1 MIRNNENAPKG
12 TGKEPRNMNMNTEN
26 DLKTQPIL
34 VQDIFGFAV
43 WGCNN
48 PFTTDRRWTQ
58 KTLWE
63 WLHTP
68 PAAPDALRLLNDLAA
83 HDVQTYKT
91 EKQARCKGRK
101 GGLYAFQFSQNA
113 KEAAYDKAQEA
124 GARPTGVYFV
134 DVDHIPSDEMQA
146 TKAAHLAMPACFAV
160 GVSVS
165 GRGLAA
171 AIVYDTDGGEVTKE
185 YMDAVFAA
193 VCDYADAHLERA
205 VLQARADR
213 DAGNG
218 VRWRI
223 CLTDTET
230 KPPET
235 ELTPIQIKKAPSIPM
250 QAPSTQA
257 PSIPMQAPSTQA
269 PADGETVTREARAI
283 MFDLF
288 GKGIT
293 DTALIIPIVRDLYQR
308 KRPETSR
315 LNPGEIERLVN
326 DSFSYWEGNKK
337 QCKAET
343 KLTKA
348 AAAKMAAT
356 SGWKYDTFTGC
367 FIAPTGERLE
377 TDAAAARI
385 ARENGLTL
393 AAGADALAVYVR
405 NNPEN
410 VVDSLRLKADA
421 LADAYKS
428 DADAGTIQKACV
440 DWGFDPYEARRFT
453 LWMYELMAR
462 AFTPGEKCDCM
473 ILLQGEQGTRKTSL
487 IEAISKEMTGDLPA
501 QFDPNGGRDTSVRLA
516 HSCIALIDEFDRYSR
531 KADVAQIKAVLT
543 MTGARERAA
552 YARGD
557 ETYPYR
563 AVFAGTTN
571 NPQPLPA
578 GESASRRYWVIEVR
592 KPLAFTADLLRGM
605 MREAA
610 YDVREGLKARESADP
625 YSITGRVWIATDEE
639 NAETSARNAG
649 RRGEDDATLGLA
661 SLCDV
666 LQAHPETQGRVEGA
680 RFWATAAETGTITQQ
695 SGYGSP
701 IEWKPPRASA
711 AKMARLIA
719 ERCKRRKGKG
729 GRDTKRQNGYTGADI
744 LAEFGHT
751 NADGAP
757 TSEAPAL
764 RLVDSLTDWEDDSF

>member
-1 MIRNNENAPKG
+1 
-12 TGKEPRNMNMNTEN
+12 MNTGN
-26 DLKTQPIL
+26 TDNKQPIL
-34 VQDIFGFAV
+34 LKDILNKAV
-43 WGCNN
+43 WGCKN
-48 PFTTDRRWTQ
+48 PFGKPENKRWTQ
-58 KTLWE
+58 KPFLE

-68 PAAPDALRLLNDLAA
+68 PAAPEALRLLNDLAA
-83 HDVQTYKT
+83 HDVCAYKA
-91 EKQARCKGRK
+91 EKQSRGTGYK

-113 KEAAYDKAQEA
+113 KAAAYDKAQEA
-124 GARPTGVYFV
+124 GGAPTGVYFV
-134 DVDHIPSDEMQA
+134 DVDHIPGDEMQP
-146 TKAAHLAMPACFAV
+146 TKAALLAMPACFAV

-165 GRGLAA
+165 GQGLAA
-171 AIVYDTDGGEVTKE
+171 AIVYDTNGGEVSKE

-193 VCDYADAHLERA
+193 VCDYADEHLERKG
-205 VLQARADR
+205 VQARADR
-213 DAGNG
+213 AAGNG

-235 ELTPIQIKKAPSIPM
+235 ELTPIQIKKAPST
-250 QAPSTQA
+250 QAPST
-257 PSIPMQAPSTQA
+257 QAPSTQA

-288 GKGIT
+288 DKGIT

-326 DSFSYWEGNKK
+326 DSLLHWEGNKK

-348 AAAKMAAT
+348 AAAKMAST

-367 FIAPTGERLE
+367 FIAPTGESLE

-385 ARENGLTL
+385 ARGNGLTL

-428 DADAGTIQKACV
+428 DADAGTIQKACS

-592 KPLAFTADLLRGM
+592 KPLDFTADLLRGM

-625 YSITGRVWIATDEE
+625 YSITGRVWIATDAE
-639 NAETSARNAG
+639 NAETSERNAG

-666 LQAHPETQGRVEGA
+666 LQAHPETQDRVEGA
-680 RFWATAAETGTITQQ
+680 RFWATAAETGTLTQK
-695 SGYGSP
+695 SGYGNP

-729 GRDTKRQNGYTGADI
+729 GRDTQRKNGYTGADI

-751 NADGAP
+751 NADEAQ
-757 TSEAPAL
+757 TSEAPGL

>member
-1 MIRNNENAPKG
+1 MD
-12 TGKEPRNMNMNTEN
+12 MNTETA
-26 DLKTQPIL
+26 DKTQPIL
-34 VQDIFGFAV
+34 LKDILDSAV

-48 PFTTDRRWTQ
+48 PFSTERRWTQ
-58 KTLWE
+58 KPFWE

-68 PAAPDALRLLNDLAA
+68 PAAPDAMRLLNDLAA
-83 HDVQTYKT
+83 RDVQTYKT
-91 EKQARCKGRK
+91 EKQSRCKGRK

-113 KEAAYDKAQEA
+113 KAAAYDQAQEA
-124 GARPTGVYFV
+124 GGALTGVYFV
-134 DVDHIPSDEMQA
+134 DVDHIPSDEMQT
-146 TKAAHLAMPACFAV
+146 TKAALLAMPACFAV

-165 GRGLAA
+165 GQGLAA
-171 AIVYDTDGGEVTKE
+171 AIVYDANGGEVSKE
-185 YMDAVFAA
+185 YMDAVFEA
-193 VCDYADAHLERA
+193 VCGYANENLERA
-205 VLQARADR
+205 GLQARADR
-213 DAGNG
+213 AAGNG

-235 ELTPIQIKKAPSIPM
+235 ELKPIPIPM
-250 QAPSTQA
+250 QAPS
-257 PSIPMQAPSTQA
+257 IPMRAPSTLAPSAQA
-269 PADGETVTREARAI
+269 PADPDALFKEADAFCFGL
-283 MFDLF
+283 FD
-288 GKGIT
+288 KGIT
-293 DTALIIPIVRDLYQR
+293 DTDLIIPIVRALYQR
-308 KRPETSR
+308 KRPESSR
-315 LNPGEIERLVN
+315 LIPGEIERLVKGALEHWGE
-326 DSFSYWEGNKK
+326 DKK
-337 QCKAET
+337 QCKAEM
-343 KLTKA
+343 KKTKA

-356 SGWKYDTFTGC
+356 SGWQYDTFTGC
-367 FIAPTGERLE
+367 FIAPGGERLE

-428 DADAGTIQKACV
+428 EADAGAIQKACS
-440 DWGFDPYEARRFT
+440 DWGFDTYEARRFT

-592 KPLAFTADLLRGM
+592 KPLDFTADLLRGM

-625 YSITGRVWIATDEE
+625 YSITGRVWIATDAE

-649 RRGEDDATLGLA
+649 RRGDDDATLGLA

-680 RFWATAAETGTITQQ
+680 RFWATAAETGTIPPQ
-695 SGYGSP
+695 SGYGNP

-729 GRDTKRQNGYTGADI
+729 GRDTQRKNGYCAADI
-744 LAEFGHT
+744 LAEFGQT
-751 NADGAP
+751 NADEAQ
-757 TSEAPAL
+757 TSEAPDL

>member
-1 MIRNNENAPKG
+1 
-12 TGKEPRNMNMNTEN
+12 MNTGTADN
-26 DLKTQPIL
+26 KQPIL
-34 VQDIFGFAV
+34 LKDILNKAV
-43 WGCNN
+43 WGCKN
-48 PFTTDRRWTQ
+48 PFGKAENKRWTL
-58 KTLWE
+58 KTFWE

-68 PAAPDALRLLNDLAA
+68 PAASDALRRLSDLAA
-83 HDVQTYKT
+83 HDVCAYKA
-91 EKQARCKGRK
+91 EKQSRCGGYK
-101 GGLYAFQFSQNA
+101 GGLYAFQFAQNA
-113 KEAAYDKAQEA
+113 KACKYDEAKAA
-124 GARPTGVYFV
+124 GGALTGVYFV
-134 DVDHIPSDEMQA
+134 DVDHTSDEMQRIKSA
-146 TKAAHLAMPACFAV
+146 LLAMPACFAV

-165 GRGLAA
+165 GQGLAA
-171 AIVYDTDGGEVTKE
+171 AIVYDTNGGEVSKE
-185 YMDAVFAA
+185 YMDAVFAT

-205 VLQARADR
+205 GLQARADR

-230 KPPET
+230 KSPET
-235 ELTPIQIKKAPSIPM
+235 ELTPIQIKKGPSIPM
-250 QAPSTQA
+250 QMQSTQA
-257 PSIPMQAPSTQA
+257 QSTQA
-269 PADGETVTREARAI
+269 QSTQTPADPDALFKEADAI
-283 MFDLF
+283 CFELFD
-288 GKGIT
+288 KGIT
-293 DTALIIPIVRDLYQR
+293 DTDLIIPIVRDLYQR
-308 KRPETSR
+308 KRAESSR
-315 LNPGEIERLVN
+315 LITGEIERLVKGALEHWGK
-326 DSFSYWEGNKK
+326 DKK
-337 QCKAET
+337 QCKAEM
-343 KLTKA
+343 KKTKA

-356 SGWKYDTFTGC
+356 SGWQYDTFTGC
-367 FIAPTGERLE
+367 FIAPGGERLE

-428 DADAGTIQKACV
+428 EADAGTIQKACS
-440 DWGFDPYEARRFT
+440 DWGFDTYEARRFT

-592 KPLAFTADLLRGM
+592 KPLDFTADLLRGM

-625 YSITGRVWIATDEE
+625 YSITGRVWIATDAE
-639 NAETSARNAG
+639 NAETSERNAG

-666 LQAHPETQGRVEGA
+666 LQARPETQGRVESA
-680 RFWATAAETGTITQQ
+680 RFWATAAETGTLTPE
-695 SGYGSP
+695 SGYGNP

-729 GRDTKRQNGYTGADI
+729 GRDTQRKNGYEAADI

-751 NADGAP
+751 NADEAQ
-757 TSEAPAL
+757 TSEAPDL

>member
-1 MIRNNENAPKG
+1 
-12 TGKEPRNMNMNTEN
+12 MNTGTADN
-26 DLKTQPIL
+26 KQPIL
-34 VQDIFGFAV
+34 AKDIFNKAV
-43 WGCNN
+43 WGCEY
-48 PFTTDRRWTQ
+48 PFHLPRRWKQ
-58 KTLWE
+58 KTFFE

-68 PAAPDALRLLNDLAA
+68 PAATDTLHRLRDLAA
-83 HDVQTYKT
+83 RDVQAYKA
-91 EKQARCKGRK
+91 EKNVRCTGKENK
-101 GGLYAFQFSQNA
+101 EDVTDEKDGLYAFQFAQNA
-113 KEAAYDKAQEA
+113 KEAIFDKAKAA
-124 GARPTGVYFV
+124 GGTLTGVYFV
-134 DVDHIPSDEMQA
+134 DVDHIPSDEMQPA
-146 TKAAHLAMPACFAV
+146 KAALFAMPACFAV

-165 GRGLAA
+165 GQGLAA
-171 AIVYDTDGGEVTKE
+171 AIVYDTNGGEVSKE

-193 VCDYADAHLERA
+193 VCDYADEHLKREG
-205 VLQARADR
+205 LQARADR
-213 DAGNG
+213 AAKSG

-230 KPPET
+230 KRPET
-235 ELTPIQIKKAPSIPM
+235 ELTPIQIKKAQSKPM
-250 QAPSTQA
+250 QAQSTQA
-257 PSIPMQAPSTQA
+257 QSKPMQAQSTQTQSTQT
-269 PADGETVTREARAI
+269 PADPDALFKEACAI

-288 GKGIT
+288 DKGIT

-308 KRPETSR
+308 KRPESSR
-315 LNPGEIERLVN
+315 LNPGEIERLV
-326 DSFSYWEGNKK
+326 EGALDHWGKDKK

-385 ARENGLTL
+385 ARGNGLTL

-428 DADAGTIQKACV
+428 DADAGTLQMACS
-440 DWGFDPYEARRFT
+440 DWGFDTYEARRFT

-592 KPLAFTADLLRGM
+592 KPLDFTADLLRGM

-625 YSITGRVWIATDEE
+625 YSITGRVWIATDAE

-666 LQAHPETQGRVEGA
+666 LQAHPETRGRVESA

-695 SGYGSP
+695 SGYGNP

-729 GRDTKRQNGYTGADI
+729 GRDTKRQNGYYAADI

-751 NADGAP
+751 NADEAQ
-757 TSEAPAL
+757 TSEAPDL

>member
-1 MIRNNENAPKG
+1 
-12 TGKEPRNMNMNTEN
+12 MNTGN
-26 DLKTQPIL
+26 TDNKQPIL
-34 VQDIFGFAV
+34 LKDILNKAV
-43 WGCNN
+43 WGCKN
-48 PFTTDRRWTQ
+48 PFGKPENKRWTQ
-58 KTLWE
+58 KPFLE

-68 PAAPDALRLLNDLAA
+68 PAAPEALRLLNDLAA
-83 HDVQTYKT
+83 HDVCAYKA
-91 EKQARCKGRK
+91 EKQSRGTGYK

-113 KEAAYDKAQEA
+113 KAAAYDKAQEA
-124 GARPTGVYFV
+124 GGAPTGVYFV
-134 DVDHIPSDEMQA
+134 DVDHIRGDEMQP
-146 TKAAHLAMPACFAV
+146 TKAALLAMPACFAV

-165 GRGLAA
+165 GQGLAA
-171 AIVYDTDGGEVTKE
+171 AIVYDTNGGEVSKE

-193 VCDYADAHLERA
+193 VCDYADEHLERKG
-205 VLQARADR
+205 VQARADR
-213 DAGNG
+213 AAGNG

-235 ELTPIQIKKAPSIPM
+235 ELTPIQIKKAPST
-250 QAPSTQA
+250 QAPST
-257 PSIPMQAPSTQA
+257 QAPSTQA

-288 GKGIT
+288 DKGIT

-326 DSFSYWEGNKK
+326 DSLLHWEGNKK

-348 AAAKMAAT
+348 AAAKMAST

-367 FIAPTGERLE
+367 FIAPTGESLE

-385 ARENGLTL
+385 ARGNGLTL

-428 DADAGTIQKACV
+428 DADAGTIQKACS

-592 KPLAFTADLLRGM
+592 KPLDFTADLLRGM

-625 YSITGRVWIATDEE
+625 YSITGRVWIATDAE
-639 NAETSARNAG
+639 NAETSERNAG

-666 LQAHPETQGRVEGA
+666 LQAHPETQDRVEGA
-680 RFWATAAETGTITQQ
+680 RFWATAAETGTLTQK
-695 SGYGSP
+695 SGYGNP

-729 GRDTKRQNGYTGADI
+729 GRDTQRKNGYTGADI

-751 NADGAP
+751 NADEAQ
-757 TSEAPAL
+757 TSEAPGL

>member
-146 TKAAHLAMPACFAV
+146 TKAALLAMPACFAV

-440 DWGFDPYEARRFT
+440 DWGFDTYEARRFT

-729 GRDTKRQNGYTGADI
+729 GRDTQRKNGYCAADI

-751 NADGAP
+751 NADEAQ
-757 TSEAPAL
+757 TSEAPDL

>member
-34 VQDIFGFAV
+34 VQDILGFAV

-146 TKAAHLAMPACFAV
+146 TKAALLAMPACFAV

-440 DWGFDPYEARRFT
+440 DWGFDTYEARRFT

-729 GRDTKRQNGYTGADI
+729 GRDTQRKNGYCAADI

-751 NADGAP
+751 NADEAQ
-757 TSEAPAL
+757 TSEAPDL

>member
-1 MIRNNENAPKG
+1 
-12 TGKEPRNMNMNTEN
+12 MNTGTADN
-26 DLKTQPIL
+26 KQPIL
-34 VQDIFGFAV
+34 LKDILNKAV
-43 WGCNN
+43 WGCKN
-48 PFTTDRRWTQ
+48 PFGKAENKRWTQ

-68 PAAPDALRLLNDLAA
+68 PAASDALRRLSDLAA
-83 HDVQTYKT
+83 HDVCAYKA
-91 EKQARCKGRK
+91 EKQSRCTGYK
-101 GGLYAFQFSQNA
+101 GGLYAFQFAQNA
-113 KEAAYDKAQEA
+113 KACKYDEAKAA
-124 GARPTGVYFV
+124 GGALTGVYFV
-134 DVDHIPSDEMQA
+134 DVDHTSDEMQRIKSA
-146 TKAAHLAMPACFAV
+146 LLAMPACFAV

-165 GRGLAA
+165 GQGLAA
-171 AIVYDTDGGEVTKE
+171 AIVYDTDGGEVTTD

-193 VCDYADAHLERA
+193 VCDYADEHLERA
-205 VLQARADR
+205 GLQARADR
-213 DAGNG
+213 SAGNG

-235 ELTPIQIKKAPSIPM
+235 ELTPIQIKKAPSMQAPSMQAPSM

-257 PSIPMQAPSTQA
+257 PSTQAPSTQP

-288 GKGIT
+288 DKGIT

-326 DSFSYWEGNKK
+326 DSLSYWEGNKK
-337 QCKAET
+337 QCKAEM
-343 KLTKA
+343 KKTKA
-348 AAAKMAAT
+348 AAAKMAAI

-367 FIAPTGERLE
+367 FIAPAGERLE

-428 DADAGTIQKACV
+428 DADAGAIQKACS
-440 DWGFDPYEARRFT
+440 DWGFDTYEARRFT

-592 KPLAFTADLLRGM
+592 KPLDFTADLLRGM

-625 YSITGRVWIATDEE
+625 YSITGRVWIATDAE

-649 RRGEDDATLGLA
+649 RRGDDDATLGLA

-666 LQAHPETQGRVEGA
+666 LQAHPEIQERVEGA
-680 RFWATAAETGTITQQ
+680 RFWATAAETGTIPPQ
-695 SGYGSP
+695 SGYGTP
-701 IEWKPPRASA
+701 IEWKAPRASA
-711 AKMARLIA
+711 AKMARLIG

-729 GRDTKRQNGYTGADI
+729 ARDTQRKNGYTGADI

-751 NADGAP
+751 NADEAQ
-757 TSEAPAL
+757 TSEAPDL

>member
-1 MIRNNENAPKG
+1 
-12 TGKEPRNMNMNTEN
+12 MNTGN
-26 DLKTQPIL
+26 TDNKQPIL
-34 VQDIFGFAV
+34 SKDIFNTAV
-43 WGCNN
+43 WGCEY
-48 PFTTDRRWTQ
+48 PFHLPRRWKQ
-58 KTLWE
+58 KTFFE

-68 PAAPDALRLLNDLAA
+68 PAATDTLQRLRELAA
-83 HDVQTYKT
+83 RDVQAYKA
-91 EKQARCKGRK
+91 EKNVRCTGKENK
-101 GGLYAFQFSQNA
+101 EDVTDEKDGLYAFQFAQNA
-113 KEAAYDKAQEA
+113 KEAIFDRAKAA
-124 GARPTGVYFV
+124 GGALTGVYFV
-134 DVDHIPSDEMQA
+134 DVDHIPRAEMQP
-146 TKAAHLAMPACFAV
+146 TKAALLAMPACFAV

-165 GRGLAA
+165 GQGLAA
-171 AIVYDTDGGEVTKE
+171 AIVYDTNGGEVSKE

-193 VCDYADAHLERA
+193 VCDYADEHLERA
-205 VLQARADR
+205 GLQARADR
-213 DAGNG
+213 SAGNG

-235 ELTPIQIKKAPSIPM
+235 ELTPIQIKKGPSIPM
-250 QAPSTQA
+250 QMQSTQA
-257 PSIPMQAPSTQA
+257 QSTQA

-288 GKGIT
+288 DKGIT

-326 DSFSYWEGNKK
+326 DSLSHWEGNKK

-367 FIAPTGERLE
+367 FIAPTGESLE

-385 ARENGLTL
+385 ARGNGLTL

-428 DADAGTIQKACV
+428 DADAGTIQKACS
-440 DWGFDPYEARRFT
+440 DWGFDTYEARRFT

-592 KPLAFTADLLRGM
+592 KPLDFTADLLRGM

-625 YSITGRVWIATDEE
+625 YSITGRVWIATDAE
-639 NAETSARNAG
+639 NAETSERNAG

-666 LQAHPETQGRVEGA
+666 LQAHPETQDRVEGA
-680 RFWATAAETGTITQQ
+680 RFWATAAETGTLTQK
-695 SGYGSP
+695 SGYGNP

-711 AKMARLIA
+711 AKMARLIG

-729 GRDTKRQNGYTGADI
+729 GRDTQRKNGYTAADI

-751 NADGAP
+751 NADEAQ
-757 TSEAPAL
+757 TSEAPDL